1 MDNVTH
7 TLAGLALGRAGLD
20 RLAPRAGLILALAAN
35 VPDLDVVARLGGP
48 LAYLSWHRGVT
59 HGPLGIL
66 LLAMLPVLAARAV
79 ARGPIPWIRC
89 YLLALAGA
97 ATNPLLDWTNAYG
110 VRLLAPFSPRWFQG
124 GFLHVFDLWI
134 WAGLALVLVWPWLAR
149 LVSAEIGAKTAPG
162 RGLPLTMLG
171 LLAVYG
177 GGRYLLHQRAVAVLD
192 SRIYSGAVPWRVAA
206 LPGAV
211 NPFRWTGIV
220 EGENFWSLHEVD
232 LFAEFDP
239 TEGRVFYKP
248 EPSPALEAA
257 RGTPEFQR
265 YLEFGQYIFWRVTPL
280 DAPEGARRVE
290 AMDLRFG
297 SPSEPRFVVTA
308 VVLAGGRVEG
318 AEFRFGSREL
328 RRGR

>member
-35 VPDLDVVARLGGP
+35 APDLDVLAWLAGP
-48 LAYLSWHRGVT
+48 LAYLSWHRGLT
-59 HGPLGIL
+59 HGLLGIPL
-66 LLAMLPVLAARAV
+66 MAILPVLIARAV
-79 ARGPIPWIRC
+79 ARGPIPWTRS
-89 YLLALAGA
+89 YLLSLAGA
-97 ATNPLLDWTNAYG
+97 ATNPLLDWTNMYG
-110 VRLLAPFSPRWFQG
+110 VRLLAPFSPHWFHG
-124 GFLHVFDLWI
+124 DFVHMFDLWI

-149 LVSAEIGAKTAPG
+149 LVGSEIGAKTAPG
-162 RGLPLTMLG
+162 RGLAITVLCLLT
-171 LLAVYG
+171 VYC

-192 SRIYSGAVPWRVAA
+192 SRIYSGVAPWRVAA

-220 EGENFWSLHEVD
+220 EGENFWSFHEVN
-232 LFAEFDP
+232 LFEEFDP

-257 RGTPEFQR
+257 RRTPEFQR
-265 YLEFGQYIFWRVTPL
+265 YLEFAQYVHWRVTPL
-280 DAPEGARRVE
+280 DTPDGARLVE

-297 SPSEPRFVVTA
+297 SPSEPRFVATA
-308 VVLAGGRVEG
+308 VVLAGERVAS
-318 AEFRFGSREL
+318 AEFRFGPREI
-328 RRGR
+328 RRR